1 MPRRAASIALPLS
14 RAAPESYRLL
24 FTEMPVPMFIYD
36 VATLAIR
43 DVNDAAVACYGYE
56 REGFLALTLSDL
68 ERTDA
73 PELLNR
79 FAARNVRT
87 DVTHR
92 TGDGRT
98 LIVNLA
104 ELASWLIER
113 LRDGKKTGIAQ

>member
-1 MPRRAASIALPLS
+1 MPHSAAYCVS
-14 RAAPESYRLL
+14 RAPDSESYRLL
-24 FTEMPVPMFIYD
+24 FADMPVPMFIYD

-43 DVNDAAVACYGYE
+43 DVNDSALACYGYGRDE
-56 REGFLALTLSDL
+56 FLTLSLADL

-92 TGDGRT
+92 GADGRT
-98 LIVNLA
+98 LVVNLTF
-104 ELASWLIER
+104 SSTTYDDR
-113 LRDGKKTGIAQ
+113 PAQLVVVDD